1 MKNFLIVLNV
11 VLVIAVGVL
20 FYLHFAGRKP
30 VAYAPAVPDTATP
43 ASFKI
48 VYFDIDSLETQY
60 EYYKQ
65 SLEYIRNK
73 ENQITG
79 QLNVMRDNFNNKLK
93 EYQQK
98 GASMSQTEQT
108 AAQQDLAR
116 MQNEFRDADQRKHEE
131 LQGESM
137 RRLQEVKVKIQ
148 NFLKDYSKSHGYI
161 FVYASADNDN
171 LYYKDT
177 SRNITSEIARILNEQ
192 YRAEKKSK

>member
-20 FYLHFAGRKP
+20 FYLHFADKKA
-30 VAYAPAVPDTATP
+30 VAYAPPAPDSATP

-48 VYFDIDSLETQY
+48 VYFDIDSLENQY

-65 SLEYIRNK
+65 ALEYIRNR
-73 ENQITG
+73 EEQING
-79 QLNVMRDNFNNKLK
+79 QLNQLRENFNKKVK

-98 GASMSQTEQT
+98 GPNMSQSEQM
-108 AAQQDLAR
+108 AAQQELAR
-116 MQNEFRDADQRKHEE
+116 MQSEFRDADQQKHEE

-148 NFLKDYSKSHGYI
+148 NFLKDYSKAHGYI

-177 SRNITSEIARILNEQ
+177 SRNITAEIARVLNEQ
-192 YRAEKKSK
+192 YKAEKKK